1 MLLRVFAAG
10 ASRNLKIAVGNDLEH
25 GGCQRGDGEVALL
38 HWKNSLVEIMPT
50 LLVVVGQLN

>member
-1 MLLRVFAAG
+1 VFAAG